1 MAADAITVRRLG
13 TVGPVVVVLHGGPG
27 APGSAR
33 GLARLLSESFQVLE
47 PLQRRSGGYSLT
59 VAQHVADLLAVAPS
73 PALIVGHSW
82 GAMLGLSFASRHP
95 ASIAKLVLVGCGT
108 YDKATRARLN
118 TTIDERLGPDG
129 TRQAD
134 ELLRQAE
141 HETNPAIRNVALQQF
156 GAMHAE
162 LETYAPIPDDIDDT
176 ENIPTDSYGYSETWA
191 DVLRL
196 QRDRVEPAAFSRVS
210 VPVLMVH
217 GAYDPHPGAATR
229 DFLRSYIPH
238 LEYLELPRCGH
249 EPWRELHAREAFG
262 VALRDWLKKPVGAQ
276 QAVEA
281 DGRASS

>member
-1 MAADAITVRRLG
+1 MQGDTIEVRRWG

-33 GLARLLSESFQVLE
+33 GLARLLSKSFQVVE
-47 PLQRRSGGYSLT
+47 PLQRRSGGQPLT
-59 VAQHVADLLAVAPS
+59 VAQHVADLAAVAPS

-95 ASIAKLVLVGCGT
+95 TSVAKLVLVGCGT
-108 YDKATRARLN
+108 YDQATRARLKA
-118 TTIDERLGPDG
+118 TIRERLGPEG
-129 TRQAD
+129 ARRAD
-134 ELLRQAE
+134 ELLHQAE
-141 HETNPAIRNVALQQF
+141 QETSPELRDAALQQF

-162 LETYAPIPDDIDDT
+162 LETYAPAVEEPDDT
-176 ENIPTDSYGYSETWA
+176 ESLPTDAAGHSETWE

-196 QRDRVEPAAFSRVS
+196 QRDGIAPAAFSS
-210 VPVLMVH
+210 ISAPVLMIH

-229 DFLRSYIPH
+229 DFLHPYIPQ

-262 VALRDWLKKPVGAQ
+262 SALRDWLNEPLG
-276 QAVEA
+276 ERRST
-281 DGRASS
+281 GG